1 MMLAH
6 TCVFLLAGTLLAA
19 PAAAAPAGSAPPG
32 DEPSAERPAEV
43 EQNPIEL
50 LLGEIDRL
58 FEELTHV
65 RHELAQVKLASLQS
79 KRELNVLRQF
89 MRDRREYGQDFDRY
103 TEVRAVAEKEAR
115 QRQVEANRQRREV
128 EKAERRAGRQA
139 ARSQRAQQRAETQ
152 RVERYRKSGFSPLG
166 LDVFAGKMAFYYES
180 DDNNVPYRFDYQSGF
195 GHYLRF
201 YPRYG
206 YYPAGTQLD
215 YSEMTISGSVLNA
228 ADEVRHL
235 GIAIAFFDENG
246 NQVGGE
252 TIQINN
258 ARPDVP
264 YPFTAKLDMAL
275 NRPFNSSSTYVLYAD
290 PAGETDRV
298 PVAPPAPTNAPT
310 KPDYSMQSPDEKLA
324 PAGR

>member
-1 MMLAH
+1 MLAH
-6 TCVFLLAGTLLAA
+6 TSVFLLAGTLLAA

-43 EQNPIEL
+43 VEQNPIEL

-58 FEELTHV
+58 FEELTQV
-65 RHELAQVKLASLQS
+65 RRELAQVRLESLQS
-79 KRELNVLRQF
+79 KRELDELRQF
-89 MRDRREYGQDFDRY
+89 MRDRREYGQDFERY
-103 TEVRAVAEKEAR
+103 KEVRAAAEKEAR
-115 QRQVEANRQRREV
+115 QRQAEANRQRREV

-139 ARSQRAQQRAETQ
+139 ARSQRTQQRAEAQ
-152 RVERYRKSGFSPLG
+152 RVERYRKAGFSPLG

-180 DDNNVPYRFDYQSGF
+180 DDNVPYRFDYQAGF

-201 YPRYG
+201 YPPHS
-206 YYPAGTQLD
+206 YYPPRTQLD

-264 YPFTAKLDMAL
+264 YPFTATLDMAL
-275 NRPFNSSSTYVLYAD
+275 NRPFSSSSTYVLYAD
-290 PAGETDRV
+290 PADETD
-298 PVAPPAPTNAPT
+298 PVAIPPPAPTTNPS
-310 KPDYSMQSPDEKLA
+310 KPDYSTQA
-324 PAGR
+324 PGERADPARR

>member
-1 MMLAH
+1 MLAH

-19 PAAAAPAGSAPPG
+19 PAAAAPPG
-32 DEPSAERPAEV
+32 DEPSAERPAEVV

-58 FEELTHV
+58 FEELTQV
-65 RHELAQVKLASLQS
+65 RRELAQVKLASLQS
-79 KRELNVLRQF
+79 KRELDELRQF
-89 MRDRREYGQDFDRY
+89 MRDRREYGQDFERHQ
-103 TEVRAVAEKEAR
+103 EVRAVAEKEAR
-115 QRQVEANRQRREV
+115 QRQAEANRQRREV

-139 ARSQRAQQRAETQ
+139 ARSQRAQQRAESQ

-201 YPRYG
+201 YPRYS

-275 NRPFNSSSTYVLYAD
+275 NRPFSSSSTYVLYAD
-290 PAGETDRV
+290 PAGATDRV
-298 PVAPPAPTNAPT
+298 PVAPPAPTNAPR